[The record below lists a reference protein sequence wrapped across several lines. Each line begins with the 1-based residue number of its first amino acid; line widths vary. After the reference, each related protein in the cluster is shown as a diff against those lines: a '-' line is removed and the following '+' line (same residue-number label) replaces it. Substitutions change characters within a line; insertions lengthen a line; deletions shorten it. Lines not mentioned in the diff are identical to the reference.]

1 MFTIAFGAAV
11 AAGLML
17 LLTGTKILQEYERG
31 VVFRF
36 GRARKALASPGFN
49 LLLPFGIDRMRVV
62 DTRTRAIQITP
73 QDIISHDNITISVD
87 AVVYA
92 SVNSPSH
99 AILEVEDYMP
109 ATLQLASTTLRAVL
123 GKMDLDDILAHRDK
137 INVEIRTILDTRTEQ
152 WGVEIS
158 AVEIKDIQLPKEMQR
173 AMARQAE
180 AERER
185 RAKVIA
191 AEGEVQAASKLA
203 EAAQMIAGHPG
214 ALQLRL
220 YQTLVEV
227 AGEASSTIVF
237 PVPIEL
243 LGSGGGAG
251 PAQVQNMMQSAVS
264 LAAAQQ
270 AKQLGAASA
279 KAASENEQAE
289 TPLGVRRT

>member
-1 MFTIAFGAAV
+1 MITIALGAAV
-11 AAGLML
+11 AAGLL
-17 LLTGTKILQEYERG
+17 LLVTGVRVLQEYERG

-36 GRARKALASPGFN
+36 GRARKSLAAPGFN
-49 LLLPFGIDRMRVV
+49 VLLPFGIDRMRVV

-73 QDIISHDNITISVD
+73 QDVITRDNITISVD

-99 AILEVEDYMP
+99 AILEVEDFMP

-123 GKMDLDDILAHRDK
+123 GKMDLDDILAHRDA
-137 INVEIRTILDTRTEQ
+137 INTEVRTILDTRTEQ

-203 EAAQMIAGHPG
+203 EAAQMIAGSPG

-227 AGEASSTIVF
+227 SGEASSTIVF
-237 PVPIEL
+237 PVPIDL
-243 LGSGGGAG
+243 TGMNSAG
-251 PAQVQNMMQSAVS
+251 VQNMMQSAVA
-264 LAAAQQ
+264 LAAKDQVT
-270 AKQLGAASA
+270 KQLGAAGE
-279 KAASENEQAE
+279 KVEDDDGAE
-289 TPLGVRRT
+289 ARTRLGVRRP